1 MDICQFTLC
10 PGEYSSPFPAASL
23 IQARCDMGPFPGSH
37 FVSWVF
43 VAWWIIMAHNSSS
56 LRLYRPNYNR
66 LIVCLPPQALSSESI
81 DAVSCRTWVMVQGS
95 VGAFLL
101 LGGFHGLMPA
111 IPCRSHA
118 VFYCSMYNGR
128 PSICFVRSV
137 RLSCSHR
144 VPSLTLH
151 RQKVR
156 FCLQYEHVQDNND
169 TSTRSFSTLFASFSP
184 SKSLYWK

>member
-1 MDICQFTLC
+1 MRYGTLSGFTFCIMGICCL
-10 PGEYSSPFPAASL
+10 
-23 IQARCDMGPFPGSH
+23 
-37 FVSWVF
+37 
-43 VAWWIIMAHNSSS
+43 WIFMAHNSSS

-95 VGAFLL
+95 IGAFLL

-111 IPCRSHA
+111 MPCRSHA

-144 VPSLTLH
+144 VPSLTLP

-156 FCLQYEHVQDNND
+156 FCLQNEHVQDNND
-169 TSTRSFSTLFASFSP
+169 TSTRSFSTLFVSFSP